1 MVRKRLIR
9 ITPEGFYYFIVMSFV
24 FTGAVMREIN
34 LMLLLAGMM
43 LGPLLYNARTV
54 LRMTR
59 HLSVVRRLPQYAT
72 AGDPLTVE
80 LTLNSKWRFSG
91 IRAIDWIQRAGEPAP
106 PAIKAVAPLAEAP
119 ARGSAT
125 VCYRLL
131 PVERG
136 EYRFGPVQLRTSFP
150 FGLVRRTVE
159 HELPA
164 SLVVFPRKGTLMRR
178 WTALSHQAHE
188 TVSERRPSRSSGDFY
203 GLRDYRNGDGRRHIH
218 WRTSARRGKLTVR
231 QFERPVH
238 HDTAIYLDLWQP
250 DRPNDVDRQAVETA
264 VSFAA
269 TLVAELCR
277 RQGCRIWLVA
287 ADSPGRPFEGLASPW
302 LEHEAMKRLSLARAS
317 TRPFD
322 EAAWIEAA
330 EQIPRHALGVLVT
343 SRAAS
348 PTFDATPI
356 EQAETQA
363 AGRTVC
369 VSSRSSELA
378 EFFELS
384 EHPADRQPADR
395 PLKR

>member
-24 FTGAVMREIN
+24 FTGAVLREIN

-72 AGDPLTVE
+72 AGDRLTVE

-91 IRAIDWIQRAGEPAP
+91 VRAIDWIRRTSEPASTP
-106 PAIKAVAPLAEAP
+106 IQVMAPLAEAP
-119 ARGSAT
+119 ARGSTT
-125 VCYRLL
+125 VRYRLL
-131 PVERG
+131 LGHRG
-136 EYRFGPVQLRTSFP
+136 EYRFGPVQLRTAFP

-164 SLVVFPRKGTLMRR
+164 SLVVFPREGTLMRR

-188 TVSERRPSRSSGDFY
+188 SVSERRPSRSSGDFY
-203 GLRDYRNGDGRRHIH
+203 GLRDYRSGDGRRHIH

-250 DRPNDVDRQAVETA
+250 DRATDDDRQAVETA

-269 TLVAELCR
+269 TLIGELCR
-277 RQGCRIWLVA
+277 RQGCRIWLVE
-287 ADSPGRPFEGLASPW
+287 ADSPS
-302 LEHEAMKRLSLARAS
+302 
-317 TRPFD
+317 
-322 EAAWIEAA
+322 
-330 EQIPRHALGVLVT
+330 RHALGVLVT
-343 SRAAS
+343 SRAGS
-348 PTFDATPI
+348 PTLDATAI
-356 EQAETQA
+356 EQAENRA

-369 VSSRSSELA
+369 FSSRSRELA
-378 EFFELS
+378 EFFALS
-384 EHPADRQPADR
+384 EHAPERQPADR
-395 PLKR
+395 TLKP